1 MAVIENTIA
10 TGGEAFKA
18 NRDGMLGLIAR
29 MRTLEE
35 RTRAASAAAKDRF
48 HQRRQ
53 PAPRSTARSM

>member
-29 MRTLEE
+29 MRSIS
-35 RTRAASAAAKDRF
+35 ASMPSRLALKASPEVAMVL
-48 HQRRQ
+48 
-53 PAPRSTARSM
+53 SMTAMN